1 MVTFAEL
8 AREISQLLLPAHG
21 ATKATTEIDSTELV
35 DAFVDSRQVTPGSLF
50 CCVVGQESDGHRF
63 ADEAV
68 ARGASALLV
77 SHELD
82 LSVPQLRVDESLMR
96 RATAEAAALIHGNP
110 SHEIPVVGI
119 TGTNG
124 KTTTAAMIGAICEA
138 ANMPSTIL
146 GTLSGVRTT
155 PESTDLQREMRR
167 AVDAGH
173 RIFIMEVTSHALALD
188 RTHGTAFR
196 AATFTNLGHDHLDFH
211 GSVEAYFE
219 AKAKLFEQ
227 GVADNRIVNRDDVHG
242 AVLIERITSAG
253 GRVETYGINDVKN
266 LVEAISQSVF
276 SWNGIDVVLP
286 IGGRHNVY
294 NALAA
299 ATTARSLDIP
309 TSAIATGLSR
319 MGEVSG
325 RMQRV
330 KVDAPFTVFID
341 FAHTPDSLG
350 AVLRSVRSAAEPGSR
365 VVVVFGC
372 GGDRDP
378 SKRPL
383 MGEVASQLA
392 DHVIITTDNA
402 RSEDPNAIAG
412 QVRAGAKGSGIVE
425 TILDRRDAIARAIEG
440 ARDGDIV
447 IIAGKGHEKGQTIG
461 AVTHEFDDMV
471 VAARAMEMSVGG
483 GQ

>member
-1 MVTFAEL
+1 MVAFAEL
-8 AREISQLLLPAHG
+8 ARAISGMASPIG
-21 ATKATTEIDSTELV
+21 PATKAADALELV
-35 DAFVDSRQVTPGSLF
+35 DASVDSRRVTQGCLF
-50 CCVVGQESDGHRF
+50 CCVVGQQSDGHRF
-63 ADEAV
+63 AGEAV
-68 ARGASALLV
+68 ARGARALLV

-82 LSVPQLRVDESLMR
+82 ISVPQLRVDESLMR

-138 ANMPSTIL
+138 AGLPSTVL

-242 AVLIERITSAG
+242 AVLIERITATG
-253 GRVETYGINDVKN
+253 GRVETYGIDDAQG
-266 LVEAISQSVF
+266 LDASMSRSVF
-276 SWNGIDVVLP
+276 SWHGIDVILP

-299 ATTARSLDIP
+299 ATTAQVLGIP
-309 TSAIATGLSR
+309 IPAIAAGLSR
-319 MGEVSG
+319 MDEVPG

-330 KVDAPFTVFID
+330 KVEAPFSTFVD
-341 FAHTPDSLG
+341 FAHTPDSLA
-350 AVLRSVRSAAEPGSR
+350 AVLRSVRDASTPGSQ

-383 MGEVASQLA
+383 MGRVASQLA
-392 DHVIITTDNA
+392 DLVIITTDNA
-402 RSEDPNAIAG
+402 RSEDPNVIAG
-412 QVRAGAKGSGIVE
+412 QILEGAQGGAVVR
-425 TILDRRDAIARAIEG
+425 TILDRREAISASIEAARA
-440 ARDGDIV
+440 GDV
-447 IIAGKGHEKGQTIG
+447 VVIAGKGHEKGQTIG
-461 AVTHEFDDMV
+461 GVTHDFDDMV
-471 VAARAMEMSVGG
+471 EAARAMEMSVGG

>member
-1 MVTFAEL
+1 MASPIGPE
-8 AREISQLLLPAHG
+8 
-21 ATKATTEIDSTELV
+21 TKSADALELV
-35 DAFVDSRQVTPGSLF
+35 DASVDSRRVTQGSLF
-50 CCVVGQESDGHRF
+50 CCVVGQQSDGHRF
-63 ADEAV
+63 AGEAV
-68 ARGASALLV
+68 SRGARALLV

-82 LSVPQLRVDESLMR
+82 ISVPQLRVEESLMR

-138 ANMPSTIL
+138 AGLPATIL

-227 GVADNRIVNRDDVHG
+227 GVADESIVNRDDAHG
-242 AVLIERITSAG
+242 AVLIERIAATG
-253 GRVETYGINDVKN
+253 GRVETYGIDDAQG
-266 LVEAISQSVF
+266 LDASMTRSVF
-276 SWNGIDVVLP
+276 SWHGIDVILP

-299 ATTARSLDIP
+299 ATTAQVLGMPIP
-309 TSAIATGLSR
+309 AIAAGLSR
-319 MGEVSG
+319 MDEVPG

-330 KVDAPFTVFID
+330 KVEAPFSTFVD

-350 AVLRSVRSAAEPGSR
+350 AVLRSVRDASTPGSR

-383 MGEVASQLA
+383 MGQVASQLA
-392 DHVIITTDNA
+392 DLVIITTDNA

-412 QVRAGAKGSGIVE
+412 QILEGAQGGAVVR
-425 TILDRRDAIARAIEG
+425 TILDRREAISASIEAARA
-440 ARDGDIV
+440 GDV
-447 IIAGKGHEKGQTIG
+447 VVIAGKGHEKGQTIG
-461 AVTHEFDDMV
+461 GVTHDFDDMV
-471 VAARAMEMSVGG
+471 EAIRAMKMAVGG

>member
-1 MVTFAEL
+1 M
-8 AREISQLLLPAHG
+8 
-21 ATKATTEIDSTELV
+21 V
-35 DAFVDSRQVTPGSLF
+35 DAFVDSREVTPGSLF
-50 CCVVGQESDGHRF
+50 CCVVGQQSDGHRF
-63 ADEAV
+63 ANEAV
-68 ARGASALLV
+68 TRGARALLV
-77 SHELD
+77 SRELD
-82 LSVPQLRVDESLMR
+82 IPVPQLRVDESLMR

-227 GVADNRIVNRDDVHG
+227 GVACESIVNRDDEYGV
-242 AVLIERITSAG
+242 VLIERIVANG
-253 GRVETYGINDVKN
+253 GRVETYGIEDVSG
-266 LVEAISQSVF
+266 LDESISRSVF
-276 SWNGIDVVLP
+276 SWQGIDVILP

-299 ATTARSLDIP
+299 ATTARVLEIP
-309 TSAIATGLSR
+309 TAAIASGLSR
-319 MGEVSG
+319 MGEVPG

-330 KVDAPFTVFID
+330 KVDAPFSVFID

-350 AVLRSVRSAAEPGSR
+350 AVLRSVRNASRPGSR

-372 GGDRDP
+372 GGDRDS

-383 MGEVASQLA
+383 MGQVASQLA
-392 DHVIITTDNA
+392 DIVIVTTDNA
-402 RSEDPNAIAG
+402 RSEDPHVIAE
-412 QVRAGAKGSGIVE
+412 QVLAGAKGNAVVR
-425 TILDRRDAIARAIEG
+425 TILDRREAIAAAVEG
-440 ARDGDIV
+440 ARDGDVIV
-447 IIAGKGHEKGQTIG
+447 VAGKGHEKGQTIG
-461 AVTHEFDDMV
+461 GVTLDFDDMV
-471 VAARAMEMSVGG
+471 EAARAMEMSVGG